1 MFAVAKTFTVS
12 FFGFLISR
20 LPLRLLPFDA
30 LLLLISDVKRRL
42 VGGVLRKVGFN
53 SRSTKAAQK
62 IAQHK
67 GLLIKL
73 NWD

>member
-1 MFAVAKTFTVS
+1 
-12 FFGFLISR
+12 
-20 LPLRLLPFDA
+20 
-30 LLLLISDVKRRL
+30 LLISDVKRRF

-53 SRSTKAAQK
+53 SRSKKAALK